1 MTQIEAHIID
11 ASTSAQGHI
20 AAKPAAKPATAAAIL
35 AALLMMVAV
44 AFYGGRLAQERA
56 AQSEAAMVEQETRE
70 FCGSLGFTPQTERYQ
85 HCETGLDAIRK
96 RQEQRF
102 TDAAAGLL

>member
-11 ASTSAQGHI
+11 ASTSVQGDI
-20 AAKPAAKPATAAAIL
+20 AERPVKPAAAAAIL
-35 AALLMMVAV
+35 AALLIMFAA
-44 AFYGGRLAQERA
+44 AFYGGRLAQARA
-56 AQSEAAMVEQETRE
+56 AQSEAATVEQETRE
-70 FCGSLGFTPQTERYQ
+70 FCGALGFAPQTERFR
-85 HCETGLDAIRK
+85 HCETGLAAIRT

>member
-11 ASTSAQGHI
+11 ASTSVQGDI
-20 AAKPAAKPATAAAIL
+20 AEPPVKPAAAAAIL
-35 AALLMMVAV
+35 AALLMMIAA
-44 AFYGGRLAQERA
+44 AFYCGRLALERA
-56 AQSEAAMVEQETRE
+56 AQSEASLVVQETRE
-70 FCGSLGFTPQTERYQ
+70 FCGALGFAPQTERYQ
-85 HCETGLDAIRK
+85 RCETGLAAIRT